1 MPFCKGNLKIW
12 EQKGSILFVFDTY
25 SLHYKRFSCDA
36 FSRIQAA
43 GKKGIPKEW
52 PDAGN
57 TGDTHST
64 REGIREGKERG
75 KGVFCRAFLTVY
87 LRKHIFTPLLP
98 LRMAEE
104 YKLLL
109 NFALI

>member
-1 MPFCKGNLKIW
+1 MAGRRKHWGYT
-12 EQKGSILFVFDTY
+12 Q
-25 SLHYKRFSCDA
+25 YKR
-36 FSRIQAA
+36 RN
-43 GKKGIPKEW
+43 KG
-52 PDAGN
+52 
-57 TGDTHST
+57 
-64 REGIREGKERG
+64 R
-75 KGVFCRAFLTVY
+75 KGARKRRFCRAFLTVY

>member
-1 MPFCKGNLKIW
+1 M
-12 EQKGSILFVFDTY
+12 LFQE
-25 SLHYKRFSCDA
+25 SG
-36 FSRIQAA
+36 QQE
-43 GKKGIPKEW
+43 KGIPKEW
-52 PDAGN
+52 ADVGN
-57 TGDTHST
+57 TGDTHRT

-104 YKLLL
+104 YRLLL